1 MKVCT
6 DACLFGSIAAST
18 LANIPGNTVLDIGTG
33 TGLLSLM
40 VAQKNNTAIIDGVE
54 VDEAA
59 AQQATGNFA
68 ASAFKERLTVHH
80 TPIQQFTS
88 AHLFDFIISNPPFF
102 EKDLKSDD
110 SKRNIA
116 LHSSALNL
124 EELFDSIERLL
135 KPGGTFGVL
144 LPCHRSD
151 YFEKL
156 AAGRGFHITQK
167 TLVKQTPKH
176 NCFRSILFFS
186 KIETATKSNEITIR
200 DADNNYSHAFTQLLK
215 DYYLYL

>member
-6 DACLFGSIAAST
+6 DACLFGAVSAAAMAEMNDIA
-18 LANIPGNTVLDIGTG
+18 VLDIGAG

-40 VAQKNNTAIIDGVE
+40 TAQKNNTAIIDAVE

-59 AQQATGNFA
+59 ATQATENFV
-68 ASAFKERLTVHH
+68 ASPWKDKLTVHH
-80 TPIQQFTS
+80 TAVQQFTA
-88 AHLFDFIISNPPFF
+88 AHSFGFIISNPPFF
-102 EKDLKSDD
+102 ENDLRSDD
-110 SKRNIA
+110 GKRNLA
-116 LHSSALNL
+116 LHSAALSL
-124 EELFDSIERLL
+124 EELLDNIDRLL
-135 KPGGTFGVL
+135 ATDGTFGVL
-144 LPCHRSD
+144 LPYHRSN

-156 AAGRGFHITQK
+156 AVAKGFHPTQK

-176 NCFRSILFFS
+176 GYFRSILFFS
-186 KIETATKSNEITIR
+186 KIETATSSNEITIR